1 MENKSIEDSI
11 SQIEKSRLDRISQ
24 SRKNSLGNDAII
36 KELEQRV
43 REDEE
48 AQLKEL
54 QGEETQEESSESS
67 KHRHHHHHH
76 HLHRHRH
83 HHHHSSS
90 KKSKHSK
97 SKHKKSKTWKKVSLA
112 IGCVCLAL
120 IIGVISTIAYLLID
134 GKNQLKADN
143 LNIKTPDFAR
153 VTNEDDTPYVVYNKH
168 KYTFKKNIINMLF
181 MGVDKYTEKAVVDE
195 NGEETNG
202 QADVLILMSLDSANN
217 KASLINIPRDVI
229 ADVKIYSP
237 MGDYMG
243 MEKQQICLSYAYG
256 TDKEEGCVNTID
268 SVKSIFYNVPINTYY
283 SLDLAGLPVI
293 NDSIGGVDVV
303 SPETIGEFVKGE
315 KYHLEGNEARDF
327 VITRSHTESDANLV
341 RNKRQRVYIESFMNK
356 LIDQTKA
363 DFSTPIKLYNTVEQY
378 SCTNLNPSKI
388 SYLAKEAVMGGIKYE
403 IMNVPVTVT
412 QVDTHAENNIKEKE
426 FYEMFLKVFYDEVK

>member
-1 MENKSIEDSI
+1 MENKSIDESL
-11 SQIEKSRLDRISQ
+11 SQIEKSRLERINK
-24 SRKNSLGNDAII
+24 SRNASSGNDAII

-48 AQLKEL
+48 AELREL
-54 QGEETQEESSESS
+54 QDGSDPEGSSEKS
-67 KHRHHHHHH
+67 KHRHHHRHHH
-76 HLHRHRH
+76 HY

-90 KKSKHSK
+90 KKSKRSK
-97 SKHKKSKTWKKVSLA
+97 SKHKKKKPWKRVPF
-112 IGCVCLAL
+112 IITCICLAL
-120 IIGVISTIAYLLID
+120 IIGVISTIAYLLVD
-134 GKNQLKADN
+134 GKNQMKADS

-153 VTNEDDTPYVVYNKH
+153 VTNEDNTPYVVYNKH

-181 MGVDKYTEKAVVDE
+181 MGVDKYTENAVVDE
-195 NGEETNG
+195 NGEEMNG
-202 QADVLILMSLDSANN
+202 QADVLILMSLDSDTG
-217 KASLINIPRDVI
+217 KASLINIPRDVM

-256 TDKEEGCVNTID
+256 TDKEESCVNTID
-268 SVKSIFYNVPINTYY
+268 SVKSIFYNIPINTYY

-303 SPETIGEFVKGE
+303 SPETIGSFVKDKE
-315 KYHLEGNEARDF
+315 YHLEGNQARDF

-341 RNKRQRVYIESFMNK
+341 RNKRQRIYMESFLNK
-356 LIDQTKA
+356 LIKKTGS
-363 DFSTPIKLYNTVEQY
+363 DFSTPLKLYSTVETY

-412 QVDTHAENNIKEKE
+412 QVDTHAENYIKEKE

>member
-54 QGEETQEESSESS
+54 QGEVAPEESSESS
-67 KHRHHHHHH
+67 KHRHHHHH
-76 HLHRHRH
+76 HRHRH

-90 KKSKHSK
+90 KKSKHRK

-202 QADVLILMSLDSANN
+202 QADVLILMSLDADTG
-217 KASLINIPRDVI
+217 KASLINIPRDVMS
-229 ADVKIYSP
+229 DVKIYST
-237 MGDYMG
+237 MGDYVG
-243 MEKQQICLSYAYG
+243 IKKQQICLAYAYG
-256 TDKEEGCVNTID
+256 TDKEEGCSNTID

-303 SPETIGEFVKGE
+303 SPETIGSFVKDKE
-315 KYHLEGNEARDF
+315 YHLEGNQARDF

-341 RNKRQRVYIESFMNK
+341 RNKRQRIYMESFLNK
-356 LIDQTKA
+356 LIKKTGS
-363 DFSTPIKLYNTVEQY
+363 DFSTPLKLYSTVETY

-412 QVDTHAENNIKEKE
+412 QVDTHAENYIKEKE

>member
-54 QGEETQEESSESS
+54 QGEDAPEESSESS
-67 KHRHHHHHH
+67 KHLHHHHH
-76 HLHRHRH
+76 HRHRH
-83 HHHHSSS
+83 HHHHSSSS

-134 GKNQLKADN
+134 GKNQLKADD

-153 VTNEDDTPYVVYNKH
+153 LTNEDDTPYILYNKH

-181 MGVDKYTEKAVVDE
+181 MGVDKYTEEIETDE
-195 NGEETNG
+195 NGEEMNG

-256 TDKEEGCVNTID
+256 TDKEESCVNTID

-388 SYLAKEAVMGGIKYE
+388 SFLAKEAVMGGIKYD
-403 IMNVPVTVT
+403 ILNVPVTVT
-412 QVDTHAENNIKEKE
+412 QEGSHAENYIKEKE

>member
-1 MENKSIEDSI
+1 MENKSIDESL
-11 SQIEKSRLDRISQ
+11 SQIEKSRLERINK
-24 SRKNSLGNDAII
+24 SRNASSGNDAII

-48 AQLKEL
+48 AELREL
-54 QGEETQEESSESS
+54 QDGSDPEGSSEKS
-67 KHRHHHHHH
+67 KHRHHHHH
-76 HLHRHRH
+76 HRHRH

-90 KKSKHSK
+90 KKSKHRK
-97 SKHKKSKTWKKVSLA
+97 SSHKKKKTWKKVSLA

-134 GKNQLKADN
+134 GKNQLKSDD

-153 VTNEDDTPYVVYNKH
+153 VTNEDNTPYVVYNKH

-181 MGVDKYTEKAVVDE
+181 MGVDKYTENAVVDE
-195 NGEETNG
+195 NGEEMNG
-202 QADVLILMSLDSANN
+202 QADVLILMSLDSDTG
-217 KASLINIPRDVI
+217 KASLINIPRDVM

-256 TDKEEGCVNTID
+256 TDKEESCVNTID

-388 SYLAKEAVMGGIKYE
+388 SFLAKEAVMGGIKYD
-403 IMNVPVTVT
+403 ILNVPVTVT
-412 QVDTHAENNIKEKE
+412 QEGSHAENYIKEKE